1 LKIIIVSFDN
11 SNFVY
16 FSLKLFVITVID
28 MPNRVRLHEPEPVE
42 DLAIDNL
49 LEIDLE
55 EKEPISWEEKV

>member
-1 LKIIIVSFDN
+1 
-11 SNFVY
+11 
-16 FSLKLFVITVID
+16 

-49 LEIDLE
+49 LKIDLE